1 MVRFIL
7 LACVSLLGYVALAD
21 TQSEEGSNIRW
32 NYYRFSDDKG
42 ETCVAISDGYYRVTG
57 ENLGDITVPSHI
69 DNYPVRKIGRE
80 AFLNA
85 RKLTSIIIPE
95 GVTTIDDDAFNG
107 CSALTSVHMPSTV
120 TSIGSYAFRAC
131 SSLKTIDLP
140 EGLLV
145 IGDCAF
151 MGCTG
156 LIRVGFPST
165 ITTIGYFAF
174 DYCTSLNE
182 VDIPEGVK
190 TIGGYAFSGCYSL
203 AKVSVPNSV
212 EVIVESAF
220 SGCNSIID
228 ISVPSKMGVISTVFP
243 DSYKSIRHAKIANG
257 SIEIPDKMF
266 EDCKSLEQVELP
278 VGLESIGQDA
288 FGWCSSLSSIALP
301 DDVVTVGD
309 GAFRWCSSLTMA
321 KIPSGVSC
329 INDSTF
335 CGCSSLETIDL
346 PDSLVRIGDGAF
358 EWCESLSSLTL
369 SESIEIIGRRS
380 FTNCSSL
387 QAIELP
393 SRMSV
398 IDDALFS
405 GCTSLRSIKIPDNV
419 CKIGE
424 WAFDRCESLESIDI
438 PKSVNDIGAGGFC
451 GCISLREIVLPND
464 LPRIADNAFSG
475 CSQLDNVIIPENVTT
490 IGRNAFARC
499 ESLSTINIPQ
509 GTMSIGE
516 FAFSNCTSLTSISI
530 PESIV
535 SIGDLAFGG
544 WTSLETVHINDIGKW
559 CNISFG
565 YGANPCNT
573 STRLF
578 LEGEELTKIEIPQG
592 VTRISDYAFEYCS
605 NITSIVLPESLV
617 SIGNYAFYEC
627 EDLIDITMYG
637 AIEEIGENAFAFW
650 NASTKLTVI
659 VDNWKRRDTIKA
671 LFDNA
676 RIEVLGRLKFVCSS
690 DTPMFDGDVYAIDT
704 EINDYH
710 NPNYWQSTI
719 YKIDLEDG
727 LCDKNHYIINNNE
740 REYACIANDDE
751 MISGFL
757 VPFYASPGQKF
768 EAKVMSGNMKAEHI
782 RTMRVLTDN
791 EKMALVGWRRQTL
804 DEYRYWILIECN
816 SLDKAGEKYLYD
828 LTAHAIASG
837 GMSIYDYCKV
847 VIPEANCPKTISG
860 YKSEWMKIGLEG
872 YDCCF
877 EAKMWNI
884 YTMLSPNTGNK
895 DWTELGQA
903 LWAKNEDLQDE
914 FDAAFVWYVSQEMYD
929 VYMENITKRLFQE
942 NVNAGLTASYDEL
955 KGIVVKPSDEATD
968 VVITIPEGVDAE
980 KVTIEVSPTVQ
991 SVKANGA
998 TIKVM
1003 KGAADITEF
1012 LDIPAAVDGVVN
1024 LGAAEVK
1031 EEIVKAALDTEQ
1043 GAEIDLGQPGMSAP
1057 TITTAATKP
1066 GLTYTLV
1073 EGTTLDAMANGDS
1086 KLGDGT
1092 KWTPNIKVKGGA
1104 SGFYTIKVTK

>member
-32 NYYRFSDDKG
+32 NYYRFVDDNG
-42 ETCVAISDGYYRVTG
+42 EDCAAISNGYYRG
-57 ENLGDITVPSHI
+57 EELGDVVVPSYI
-69 DNYPVRKIGRE
+69 DSCPVRKIGYR
-80 AFLNA
+80 AFYQA
-85 RKLTSIIIPE
+85 KKLTSITIPE
-95 GVTTIDDDAFNG
+95 GVTAIADNAFEE
-107 CSALTSVHMPSTV
+107 CSALISVHMPSTV
-120 TSIGSYAFRAC
+120 TSIGNNAFRKC
-131 SSLKTIDLP
+131 SSLKAIDLP
-140 EGLLV
+140 EGLFI
-145 IGDCAF
+145 IGDDAF
-151 MGCTG
+151 AGCTE
-156 LIRVGFPST
+156 LVRVEFPST
-165 ITTIGYFAF
+165 ITTIGFWAF
-174 DYCTSLNE
+174 SYCISLEE

-190 TIGGYAFSGCYSL
+190 MLGGYAFESCYSL
-203 AKVSVPNSV
+203 TKVSVPNSV
-212 EVIVESAF
+212 ETIGESVFSRCSAIV
-220 SGCNSIID
+220 D

-257 SIEIPDKMF
+257 SIEIPDRMF

-278 VGLESIGQDA
+278 EGLRSIGQEA
-288 FGWCSSLSSIALP
+288 FGWCKSLTNLELP
-301 DDVVTVGD
+301 YDVVTVGSN
-309 GAFRWCSSLTMA
+309 AFRGCSSLTMA
-321 KIPSGVSC
+321 KIPSGVCC

-335 CGCSSLETIDL
+335 YGCSSLETIDL

-369 SESIEIIGRRS
+369 SESVEIIGRRS
-380 FTNCSSL
+380 FANCSSL

-424 WAFDRCESLESIDI
+424 CAFGWCESLESIDI

-464 LPRIADNAFSG
+464 LPRIADDAFSG

-499 ESLSTINIPQ
+499 ESLGAINIPQ

-516 FAFSNCTSLTSISI
+516 FAFSYCTSLTSISI

-535 SIGDLAFGG
+535 SIGYEAFLACD
-544 WTSLETVHINDIGKW
+544 SLEAVHINDLGKW

-565 YGANPCNT
+565 CGANPCN
-573 STRLF
+573 SSARLF
-578 LEGEELTKIEIPQG
+578 LGGEELTKIEIPQG

-605 NITSIVLPESLV
+605 NITSIVLPESLT
-617 SIGNYAFYEC
+617 SIGSYAFSRC
-627 EDLIDITMYG
+627 ENLIDITMYG
-637 AIEEIGENAFAFW
+637 AIEEIGENAFAFY
-650 NASTKLTVI
+650 NANTKLTVI

-727 LCDKNHYIINNNE
+727 LCDKNYYIINNNE

-837 GMSIYDYCKV
+837 GMSIYDYCKE

-903 LWAKNEDLQDE
+903 LWEKNEDLQDE
-914 FDAAFVWYVSQEMYD
+914 FDAAFVWFVSQEMYD
-929 VYMENITKRLFQE
+929 VHMENLTKQLLQE
-942 NVNAGLTASYDEL
+942 NGSVGLTAIYDGL
-955 KGIVVKPSDEATD
+955 NGIVIKPSAGNKD

-980 KVTIEVSPTVQ
+980 SVTIEVSPAVE
-991 SVKANGA
+991 SVKASGA
-998 TIKVM
+998 AIKVV

-1012 LDIPAAVDGVVN
+1012 LDIPAAVDGVIN
-1024 LGAAEVK
+1024 LGAAVVK
-1031 EEIVKAALDTEQ
+1031 EDVVKDALDPEK
-1043 GAEIDLGQPGMSAP
+1043 GAVIDLGQPGTSAP
-1057 TITTAATKP
+1057 TITTAPTKP

-1073 EGTTLDAMANGDS
+1073 EGATLESMLDGDS